1 MTNHITLLGDSVF
14 DNGVYVETGQDDVT
28 AHLRRKLAPLGWTF
42 ENRAVDGRVA
52 EDIECQLLSSYVIK
66 PCTFVLSVGGN
77 DALGHLGM
85 IQDPAS
91 DKSAGAVL
99 MAFHQIRED
108 FRRVYVDT
116 LDKTLAYEQP
126 LIVCTIYN
134 PKFPDP
140 ALQTLAETGLSFFND
155 VIVEEAL
162 KRNLPIIDLREV
174 CSEREAFANPIEP
187 SEIGGDLITNAIIS
201 IARSQQV
208 RRMWQNLRVEMWE
221 QFHEEFKITNDEIN
235 GFCRNTAA

>member
-28 AHLRRKLAPLGWTF
+28 AHLKRKLAPLGWTF
-42 ENRAVDGRVA
+42 ENRAVDGHVA
-52 EDIECQLLSSYVIK
+52 ENVESQLLSHYVTK

-77 DALGHLGM
+77 NALGYLDV
-85 IQDPAS
+85 IQDPLS
-91 DKSAGAVL
+91 DKSVGAVL

-108 FRRVYVDT
+108 FRRVYADA
-116 LDKTLAYEQP
+116 LDKIRDHGQP

-134 PKFPDP
+134 PKFPEEN
-140 ALQTLAETGLSFFND
+140 LQTLAEAGLSFFND

-162 KRNLPIIDLREV
+162 KRDLSIIDLRKV

-187 SEIGGDLITNAIIS
+187 SEVGGDLITDAIIS
-201 IARSQQV
+201 IAQS
-208 RRMWQNLRVEMWE
+208 M
-221 QFHEEFKITNDEIN
+221 EE
-235 GFCRNTAA
+235 